1 MASKILAIK
10 TNRPR
15 IDLQPTTH
23 TAQLVEFMAANT
35 GLSTGQVLLVAYQL
49 QDALA
54 VFLGNGNPV
63 KLDGVGTFTPDL
75 RADGTFIVHYRPD
88 VALKRRLNTQTASRA
103 PLHNKK
109 NIGKSAADLIAQ
121 WNADHPD
128 DPVEE

>member
-1 MASKILAIK
+1 MASKIMAIK

-15 IDLQPTTH
+15 IDLQPTIRTP
-23 TAQLVEFMAANT
+23 QLVEFMAANT

-54 VFLGNGNPV
+54 VFLGSGKPV
-63 KLDGVGTFTPDL
+63 KLDGVGTFTPDV
-75 RADGTFIVHYRPD
+75 RADGTLIVHYRPD
-88 VALKRRLNTQTASRA
+88 VDLKRRINTQTAFRA

-109 NIGKSAADLIAQ
+109 NIGKTSAELISQ